1 MGVRRLAARLRRGR
15 DGDLIPAAALVVSLA
30 SVTIV
35 ALLASSIEGTAS
47 PPGTGL
53 GGGWS
58 GTSPIRHVIVLYQE
72 NHTFDNVLGFW
83 CARTGRCDGVTDGA
97 LPDGSTTALARA
109 PDVVPQVTHDTS
121 SQRRAVDGGRMDGF
135 GAVPGCTKQDGY
147 RCYSQFRP
155 ARIPNTIALAE
166 AFDVSD
172 HTFQMDL
179 VPSWGAHLELAAPRL
194 SAAAVAGTLPNFG
207 IVAPNGWVS
216 QHNYESMRA
225 GDWWIGRLV
234 SALMRGPEWDSTAIF
249 TTWDDFGGFYDH
261 VPPPAGLGLR
271 VPMLIVSPYA
281 KAGSTDTHVASIA
294 SILAFAEHNF
304 R

>member
-135 GAVPGCTKQDGY
+135 GAIPGCTKQNGY

-155 ARIPNTIALAE
+155 ARIPNTIALAS
-166 AFDVSD
+166 AFAVSD

-179 VPSWGAHLELAAPRL
+179 VPSWGAHLELAAARL
-194 SAAAVAGTLPNFG
+194 DGFDGNTPVPSARGAQGPGWGCDSFRDARWGGEGRATWGWVPCCVPN
-207 IVAPNGWVS
+207 PNGS
-216 QHNYESMRA
+216 
-225 GDWWIGRLV
+225 GRN
-234 SALMRGPEWDSTAIF
+234 R
-249 TTWDDFGGFYDH
+249 
-261 VPPPAGLGLR
+261 
-271 VPMLIVSPYA
+271 
-281 KAGSTDTHVASIA
+281 
-294 SILAFAEHNF
+294 
-304 R
+304 